1 MKKVI
6 VNQEDIMARRFNINE
21 RYHNYLILNM
31 KNWALFLIFLACF
44 LLNKQWRNNA
54 GRYI

>member
-1 MKKVI
+1 MKKV
-6 VNQEDIMARRFNINE
+6 VVKQEDMMAKRFNINE
-21 RYHNYLILNM
+21 KYHNYLFLNM
-31 KNWALFLIFLACF
+31 KNRALFFIFLAWF